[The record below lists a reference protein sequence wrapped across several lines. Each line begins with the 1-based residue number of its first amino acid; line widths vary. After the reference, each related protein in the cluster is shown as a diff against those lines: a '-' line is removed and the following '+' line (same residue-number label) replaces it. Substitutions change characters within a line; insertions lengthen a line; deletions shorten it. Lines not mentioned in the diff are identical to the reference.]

1 MVRALVAA
9 VVTALV
15 SACSLSSRSD
25 LDPSP
30 HAVLAVAFEN
40 ISERYL
46 ESLPMDQ
53 AALAGLDK
61 LAALEPELNVVRA
74 RGAVRLTLG
83 GSEIAVRPEPGP
95 RDALGWAWLTAD
107 MIEAARRAS
116 PRLRARGI
124 DDVYD
129 AVFGGVTAR
138 LDSYTKY
145 AGPAAAKRARE
156 AREGFGGIGI
166 TLAIEDEAAAI
177 VSVHDGSPAEKA
189 GVKRDDVITHVNG
202 QPIKG
207 LSQDEIVGRLRGPSG
222 SEIRLTLKRKGQ
234 DAPVAIAVTRIH
246 VVPPTVIARR
256 DGSVLSLRVTSF
268 NQRTAPTLDRELR
281 QALRDRERP
290 VRGVVLDL
298 RNNPGGLLDQAVEVA
313 DLFIADG
320 KIATTA
326 GRHSDSHQSFDASSG
341 QSGEQV
347 PLIVLINGRSASSA
361 EVVAGALAD
370 RGRAVVI
377 GSTTYGKG
385 TVQTIVRLPNSGE
398 LTLSWSKLYTP
409 AGRVLH
415 DRGITPA
422 ICLYDDESR
431 SNALNAAM
439 RAHRATAAMLT
450 DLPPAKLD
458 CPHGDGELRNIDAEI
473 ARRLLAEPALYTAVL
488 ASKRPS
494 VAAR

>member
-1 MVRALVAA
+1 
-9 VVTALV
+9 
-15 SACSLSSRSD
+15 
-25 LDPSP
+25 
-30 HAVLAVAFEN
+30 
-40 ISERYL
+40 
-46 ESLPMDQ
+46 MDR
-53 AALAGLDK
+53 AALAGLDRLVALDPDLK
-61 LAALEPELNVVRA
+61 LART
-74 RGAVRLTLG
+74 RGAVRLTYAD
-83 GSEIAVRPEPGP
+83 SEIAARPEPGP
-95 RDALGWAWLTAD
+95 RDALGWAWLSAD
-107 MIEAARRAS
+107 MIAVARRAS
-116 PRLRARGI
+116 PRLKTRSI
-124 DDVYD
+124 DDIYD
-129 AVFGGVTAR
+129 AVFGGTTAR

-156 AREGFGGIGI
+156 SREGFGGIGVTI
-166 TLAIEDEAAAI
+166 AIEDETAAI

-189 GVKRDDVITHVNG
+189 GIKRDDVITHVNG

-222 SEIRLTLKRKGQ
+222 SEIRLTLKRKGRES
-234 DAPVAIAVTRIH
+234 AVEVAATRIH

-256 DGSVLSLRVTSF
+256 DGNVLSLRVTSF
-268 NQRTAPTLDRELR
+268 NQRTAPTLERELR
-281 QALRDRERP
+281 RALRDPEKP
-290 VRGVVLDL
+290 ATGVVLDL

-326 GRHSDSHQSFDASSG
+326 GRHADSHQSFDATPG

-347 PLIVLINGRSASSA
+347 PLVVLINGRSASSA
-361 EVVAGALAD
+361 EVVAGALGD
-370 RGRAVVI
+370 RGRAIVV

-409 AGRVLH
+409 SGKVLH
-415 DRGITPA
+415 EKGVTPA
-422 ICLYDDESR
+422 ICLSDDESR
-431 SNALNAAM
+431 SNALNAAL
-439 RAHRATAAMLT
+439 RAQRATPAMLT

-473 ARRLLAEPALYTAVL
+473 ARRLLAEPTLYSAVL
-488 ASKRPS
+488 ATKRPA